1 MCCMFF
7 TFWSQDRVFLAERKQ
22 SASNLGNA
30 IWHQS
35 GFRPNLGSWKEKA
48 PIWQVPIW
56 QKKCHYLGRPIWQFR
71 TKKPIWKKG
80 QSGNMKPL
88 PRKYLK
94 FTFSVSNLWQ
104 RPIWQAKPIWKCRQ
118 SGAEKLNTSIWK
130 WIQSGRDPH
139 GISIWIHGQSGNLH
153 QSGFGPNLAN
163 IISTKRSQSGLTGN
177 LEFYIS
183 QSKPNLV

>member
-1 MCCMFF
+1 M
-7 TFWSQDRVFLAERKQ
+7 DRFLAEFAPEPKELGPILGPGPRLLDNILAERKQ
-22 SASNLGNA
+22 SGSNLGSA

-35 GFRPNLGSWKEKA
+35 GFRPNLGSWEEKA

-88 PRKYLK
+88 PHKYIK

-104 RPIWQAKPIWKCRQ
+104 RPIWQAKPIWK
-118 SGAEKLNTSIWK
+118 
-130 WIQSGRDPH
+130 
-139 GISIWIHGQSGNLH
+139 
-153 QSGFGPNLAN
+153 
-163 IISTKRSQSGLTGN
+163 
-177 LEFYIS
+177 
-183 QSKPNLV
+183 